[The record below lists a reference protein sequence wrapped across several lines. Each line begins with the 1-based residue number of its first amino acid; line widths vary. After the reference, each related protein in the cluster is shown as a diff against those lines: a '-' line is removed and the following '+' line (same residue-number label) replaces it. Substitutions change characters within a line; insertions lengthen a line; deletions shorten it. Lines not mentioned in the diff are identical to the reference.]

1 MRNWSA
7 MGVIDDVHLVC
18 EPVHRVH
25 ILSIYFRAEIVQ
37 RGDVTLLCIAR
48 RDGTKRMCIAQAAWT
63 RLAIQCARIAHGHG
77 YLGIVTCAWE
87 TILKAQFSN
96 KFSKFC
102 SVL

>member
-37 RGDVTLLCIAR
+37 RGDVTLLRIGR

-63 RLAIQCARIAHGHG
+63 PFAIQCARIAHGHG
-77 YLGIVTCAWE
+77 YLGSLHGRYFRNPLRKATLKI
-87 TILKAQFSN
+87 ILK
-96 KFSKFC
+96 
-102 SVL
+102 